1 MNDSSPFRTADQP
14 PQKVLTGTSR
24 RLETDC
30 AAFGETLA
38 QIELAAGRD
47 DLITLIGETGSGKT
61 HVSRLIYELSPRRH
75 EPFLTVAS
83 GTLPNE
89 LIEQELFGVDHG
101 DSHSTTRPAMGRLL
115 AARRGFVVI
124 DEIDTLG
131 SVQQAKLLH
140 LIETGEFE
148 PVGSGGVRRCQARL
162 IVSSHQSLEPLVK
175 QGRFSAKLWDQLGR
189 HQFVLPPLRR
199 RPMDIVPLA
208 RKLLQHFLIKHR
220 KPLLEIDA
228 GLFTTLLEYP
238 WPGNVRELEWVL
250 EQTVIHCRAKQ
261 LGAVHLPRHIVSAK
275 SATMPGISPNS
286 LSPNSLSPNSPSP
299 NSPSPNNGVSNNGLS
314 AEKWKPSP
322 AIAAVSNGVDSSEL
336 ATSGFTQKEIFE
348 QTLFKTSFHP
358 KSSSRQSD
366 SNRIMLYPS
375 WKKYESIQQENR
387 HA

>member
-299 NSPSPNNGVSNNGLS
+299 NSPSPNNGVSNNGIS